1 MPVAFRF
8 PASPG
13 GATKFSLARY
23 TRFSSQRR
31 RLDHVVPH
39 AHGGS
44 NSYRNLV
51 SCCNDCNSKKADR
64 RAVEHVRSL
73 YRDPHLSSDELTGRL
88 CALDDLAAGKLPPQL
103 PIHKSIGSKRLLT
116 PRHEI
121 ARHPGAS
128 TFCERQPSQP

>member
-13 GATKFSLARY
+13 GATKFSRARY
-23 TRFSSQRR
+23 TRFSSPRR
-31 RLDHVVPH
+31 CLDHGVPH
-39 AHGGS
+39 AHLGG

-64 RAVEHVRSL
+64 PPVEHVRSL
-73 YRDPHLSSDELTGRL
+73 YRFRHLSSDELTGRL
-88 CALDDLAAGKLPPQL
+88 RALDDLAAGKLQPQL
-103 PIHKSIGSKRLLT
+103 PVYKGIGSKRLLT

-121 ARHPGAS
+121 EGHP
-128 TFCERQPSQP
+128 